1 MIIASVC
8 NRNRRLALHERFPC
22 VNPPSNWKIV
32 RLARALGR
40 QSDFINTVLLG
51 QANALGTHVHYSRC
65 DYACSPFGNFTF
77 RIVILVF
84 LFVFVCGRLIAGF
97 GDQSQS
103 RHQVDSGRDQSRNP
117 VSRRFKFVSLFRRAA
132 RNAFTE
138 I

>member
-40 QSDFINTVLLG
+40 QSDLINTVLLG

-84 LFVFVCGRLIAGF
+84 FLFLFADDWL
-97 GDQSQS
+97 
-103 RHQVDSGRDQSRNP
+103 P
-117 VSRRFKFVSLFRRAA
+117 VSEINLNPGIKSIPAGINPEIRFHVDL
-132 RNAFTE
+132 NL
-138 I
+138 